1 MKKLMSLTLAVITVL
16 TLVSC
21 GLGKTEVSRGVIE
34 GDVYKSEFI
43 GIEFTKPE
51 SWIYSTDE
59 EIAEALNMGA
69 DFLVEDKFKEAIE
82 NSDSVYDMMVKDSIT
97 GTNINVGVENLART
111 LSTNATEKQ
120 YLDALKSQLSEVS
133 SMEVIFPEEYDSA
146 KLGDTEFTRA
156 ICEAKVMGVTMTQAH
171 YVRKVDGYMC
181 YVVVTVVKGYTVED
195 IEAMFG

>member
-1 MKKLMSLTLAVITVL
+1 MKKLMSLTLAVITVF

-21 GLGKTEVSRGVIE
+21 GLFAPKLARGEID

-51 SWIYSTDE
+51 SWVYSTDE
-59 EIAEALNMGA
+59 EIAAVLDMDAEL
-69 DFLVEDKFKEAIE
+69 LVEDKFKDAIE
-82 NSDSVYDMMVKDSIT
+82 NADSVYDMMVKDTLT
-97 GTNINVGVENLART
+97 GTNINVGIENLSRT
-111 LSTNATEKQ
+111 LSTNVTEKQ

-156 ICEAKVMGVTMTQAH
+156 ICEAKVMGVTMTQAY

-181 YVVVTVVKGYTVED
+181 FVIVTIVKGYTIED